1 MRLPTYSMNS
11 PIAKFSPSLLGAP
24 TPLMRVDRICHELRR
39 GGVVI
44 IKRGAKAKWVMASEA
59 ARQPAF
65 ALFQATASGQ
75 PDLVV
80 TGQRAKRLG
89 FDVQADETTFRLTTS
104 EPLNADQVCQVAD
117 PTCKPD
123 SKSTSSINPTDMF
136 ELTPTDSI
144 DGAAI
149 VLMKQAGLLPSAIVT
164 DCTDDTDALTR
175 DVLCIDESDI
185 REGLR
190 QQAVTLRRV
199 SEVSVPLEDA
209 ELARIIAFRP
219 SDGELEHLA
228 IVVGEPDLN
237 HPVLIRFH
245 SECFTGDLLGSL
257 RCDCGHQLRG
267 AIALMANAGSGIL
280 LYLAQEGRGIGLINK
295 LRAYQLQ
302 DGGRDTV
309 DANLDLGFEEDERD
323 YQPAVEMLKQLN
335 VRQVRVLTNNPRKVN
350 ALSKLGVNVV
360 ERVAHVFPA
369 NHHNRGYLYTK
380 GTRGGHL
387 LNLGELTKKEQ

>member
-1 MRLPTYSMNS
+1 MNS

-44 IKRGAKAKWVMASEA
+44 IKRGDQAKWVMASEA

-65 ALFQATASGQ
+65 GLFQTVASGHS
-75 PDLVV
+75 DLVV

-89 FDVQADETTFRLTTS
+89 FDVQANETTFRLATHA
-104 EPLNADQVCQVAD
+104 PLSPELVCQVAD
-117 PTCKPD
+117 PTWKPEPQ
-123 SKSTSSINPTDMF
+123 STPPQKPTDLF
-136 ELTPTDSI
+136 EVVPTDSI
-144 DGAAI
+144 DGAAV
-149 VLMKQAGLLPSAIVT
+149 VLMKQAGLLPSAIVAN
-164 DCTDDTDALTR
+164 CTDELPR
-175 DVLCIDESDI
+175 EVLCIDEMDI

-237 HPVLIRFH
+237 QPVLIRLH

-302 DGGRDTV
+302 DAGRDTV